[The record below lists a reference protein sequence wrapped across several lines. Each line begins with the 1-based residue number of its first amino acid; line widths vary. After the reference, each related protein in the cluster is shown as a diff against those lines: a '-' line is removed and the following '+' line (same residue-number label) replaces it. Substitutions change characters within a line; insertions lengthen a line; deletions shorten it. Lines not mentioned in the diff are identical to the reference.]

1 MSALTIS
8 SILIIV
14 CSRWNS
20 NLPYKFMCLQAI
32 GETWFVPKNEIVKP
46 IDAPSVDILL
56 STLVLIAE
64 AMVGTSITL
73 LIKGTVISG
82 DLIPAKVYLQTLKDN
97 LKNSHQEIQVPDEI
111 YKSFDLVFE
120 TFEKSL
126 PKNAE
131 EALNK
136 QIGVLHLKN
145 VQFKNDDVWSNEPS
159 DVIRVKLNSVDGFIW
174 GRVK

>member
-1 MSALTIS
+1 
-8 SILIIV
+8 
-14 CSRWNS
+14 
-20 NLPYKFMCLQAI
+20 MCLQAI

-136 QIGVLHLKN
+136 QIGVLHLKMFN
-145 VQFKNDDVWSNEPS
+145 LRIVMFGVMSHLMLSGSNLILLTDLFGGE
-159 DVIRVKLNSVDGFIW
+159 
-174 GRVK
+174 